1 MNRMEQ
7 RKLAQRE
14 LPQLEEWNEFL
25 SLRALYRQACDAS
38 ASLSDLSLAHSI
50 IRDKLVNFAVWL
62 YNDRTEKPLANAI
75 FRLLEA
81 EAVALGDAESERL
94 NKKNSNCDL

>member
-1 MNRMEQ
+1 
-7 RKLAQRE
+7 
-14 LPQLEEWNEFL
+14 
-25 SLRALYRQACDAS
+25 
-38 ASLSDLSLAHSI
+38 
-50 IRDKLVNFAVWL
+50 VNFAVWL